1 MKKFRIVYIIAI
13 LMCGL
18 HACTYLLMPLSENSI
33 NQRHITLAMVG
44 AVYWLTLIISIAGV
58 IVIKQINRHLDN
70 NHKRQ
75 RKSIPVFA
83 NIPQSIADAAL
94 IGAIVV
100 IVILFM
106 MGKESRY
113 IAYVDIAMGVFALY
127 AHFLFENTL
136 YKRIKKTKERKKQ

>member
-13 LMCGL
+13 LMCVL

-113 IAYVDIAMGVFALY
+113 IAYVDIAIGVFALY

>member
-1 MKKFRIVYIIAI
+1 
-13 LMCGL
+13 
-18 HACTYLLMPLSENSI
+18 MPLSENSI

-94 IGAIVV
+94 IG
-100 IVILFM
+100 
-106 MGKESRY
+106 KESRY
-113 IAYVDIAMGVFALY
+113 KA
-127 AHFLFENTL
+127 
-136 YKRIKKTKERKKQ
+136 

>member
-106 MGKESRY
+106 MEKK
-113 IAYVDIAMGVFALY
+113 ADI
-127 AHFLFENTL
+127 
-136 YKRIKKTKERKKQ
+136 

>member
-1 MKKFRIVYIIAI
+1 
-13 LMCGL
+13 
-18 HACTYLLMPLSENSI
+18 
-33 NQRHITLAMVG
+33 MVG

-75 RKSIPVFA
+75 RKSIPVLA

-113 IAYVDIAMGVFALY
+113 IAYVDIAIGVFALY